1 MANHTFF
8 SISTTYKWDHKIG
21 WNAFTMYLYIVQRN
35 RICPTSF
42 IWQDDHVSKFALKL
56 KITWLTIILVFPN
69 KNVRYIWTSQIL
81 RQTQIFWLLSPNC
94 HAFCPNNIFSYQT
107 HRCIGDLISHI
118 SDKISLS
125 PYLVMKSPL
134 WLVYPPLVDGQT
146 CSSFCRYP
154 LVLSHSHIA
163 IENGHV

>member
-42 IWQDDHVSKFALKL
+42 IWQDDRVSKFALKL

-107 HRCIGDLISHI
+107 HRCIGDLIYPIRYHYPHI
-118 SDKISLS
+118 WWWSL
-125 PYLVMKSPL
+125 PCGWFIPHLLMVKHVHHFAGTL
-134 WLVYPPLVDGQT
+134 WY
-146 CSSFCRYP
+146 F
-154 LVLSHSHIA
+154 HIA
-163 IENGHV
+163 T